1 MSKSIE
7 EKIMFNISNKELLIN
22 QVKIKIL
29 KITRNQEVI
38 LKLVGSL
45 NKTYLKEL
53 IDMISNNTF

>member
-7 EKIMFNISNKELLIN
+7 EKIRFNISNKELLIN

-53 IDMISNNTF
+53 IDMISNNSF